1 MLLQTLTHKF
11 NDVYYC
17 TNYSNKVSVSVTV
30 PANIRI
36 RLLDIEWLSS
46 SSKADEVEL
55 KRKWCVGEN

>member
-36 RLLDIEWLSS
+36 RLLDIE
-46 SSKADEVEL
+46 
-55 KRKWCVGEN
+55 